1 MATVRGFPWKK
12 VPIYIL
18 AQVLGALCGAG
29 CAYATYFHQINLVEG
44 GSNIRTMATAGN
56 FATYAAGYLTS
67 VSAFFTEFLGA
78 AMLIT
83 GILMFTDKNNGPAP
97 PGVVP
102 VGIFF
107 VVLAI
112 ASSLG
117 MNTGAALNPARD
129 LGPRILTAMVGYGG
143 QVFSFRNQYWLWCP
157 ILGPIFG
164 MIVAAFCY
172 DTLLYKGSDSI
183 LNKPTEEAERHH
195 LNTCTQR
202 NKMRGA
208 TEIV

>member
-1 MATVRGFPWKK
+1 
-12 VPIYIL
+12 
-18 AQVLGALCGAG
+18 
-29 CAYATYFHQINLVEG
+29 
-44 GSNIRTMATAGN
+44 
-56 FATYAAGYLTS
+56 
-67 VSAFFTEFLGA
+67 
-78 AMLIT
+78 MLIT
-83 GILMFTDKNNGPAP
+83 GILMFTDRNNGPAP

-129 LGPRILTAMVGYGG
+129 LGPRILTAMVGYGS
-143 QVFSFRNQYWLWCP
+143 QVFNFRNQYWLWCP

-172 DTLLYKGSDSI
+172 DALLYKGPDSI
-183 LNKPTEEAERHH
+183 LNKPCVLLFVYGANIDLYFLYRTEDAERHH
-195 LNTCTQR
+195 LNTCGQR
-202 NKMRGA
+202 NKLRGA
-208 TEIV
+208 VETV